1 MSNIDDEL
9 SELAAI
15 YRQLV
20 DFKPFQRLVE
30 EMKTK
35 IEDLKES
42 NINNFG
48 NIDDA
53 TKGIVAG
60 IKTAIFTPHT
70 VIKEFDDS
78 LTRE

>member
-9 SELAAI
+9 KELAAI
-15 YRQLV
+15 YRQLI

-30 EMKTK
+30 EMKLK
-35 IEDLKES
+35 VEKLKES
-42 NINNFG
+42 NIVNPDN
-48 NIDDA
+48 DLLA
-53 TKGIVAG
+53 KGLVSG
-60 IKTAIFTPHT
+60 IREAIFTPTT